1 MSNFTIEG
9 TVSVNVQEVYHPII
23 SNAFIQFHNI
33 PTDMS
38 PLENDDRFGILEIIL
53 HKTKD
58 VYHETHHYRLPAI
71 EGLEINIKNAMIYDM
86 GHNKWTTSIYGEY
99 LFPNEKHV
107 FQIRTP
113 KNSTEM
119 VEAVIYGKV
128 IGRKDEELEEGEI
141 EEELVDCVQ
150 ELYTVYELPDLID
163 TTDNTVDPVD
173 LTAYMYLQT
182 ALEMTCKLTEYK
194 DGIQQYN
201 LNDSDIKDI
210 KKFMKKMYK
219 YMISDEYYN
228 DEELFDMYD
237 SMEECLE
244 SYLEDIKNGKNL

>member
-58 VYHETHHYRLPAI
+58 VYHETHHYKLPVI
-71 EGLEINIKNAMIYDM
+71 EDFEIVIKNAMIYDM
-86 GHNKWTTSIYGEY
+86 AHNKWTKSISDEE
-99 LFPNEKHV
+99 LFPDKKHV

-113 KNSTEM
+113 KNSTTEM
-119 VEAVIYGKV
+119 VQAVIYGKV

-141 EEELVDCVQ
+141 EEELVDSVQ

-163 TTDNTVDPVD
+163 TMDNTVDPVD

-182 ALEMTCKLTEYK
+182 ALETTCKLTEYK

-201 LNDSDIKDI
+201 LNDSDILVI
-210 KKFMKKMYK
+210 EKFMKKMYK
-219 YMISDEYYN
+219 YMISDKYN
-228 DEELFDMYD
+228 DQELFDMYD

>member
-9 TVSVNVQEVYHPII
+9 NVSVNVQEVYHPII

-38 PLENDDRFGILEIIL
+38 PLENDERFGILEIIL

-58 VYHETHHYRLPAI
+58 QYHETRHYKLPVI
-71 EGLEINIKNAMIYDM
+71 QNLEINIKNALIYDM
-86 GHNKWTTSIYGEY
+86 AHNKWTTSINDED
-99 LFPNEKHV
+99 LFPDEKHV
-107 FQIRTP
+107 FQIRSP
-113 KNSTEM
+113 KNPTEM

-128 IGRKDEELEEGEI
+128 IGRKDKELEEGEI
-141 EEELVDCVQ
+141 EEELVDSVQ

-163 TTDNTVDPVD
+163 TTDNTIVPID
-173 LTAYMYLQT
+173 LTAYMYLQI
-182 ALEMTCKLTEYK
+182 ALEINCKLTEYK
-194 DGIQQYN
+194 GGIHQYN

-210 KKFMKKMYK
+210 KKFMKKMMK
-219 YMISDEYYN
+219 YMISDKYN
-228 DEELFDMYD
+228 DQKLFDMYN

-244 SYLEDIKNGKNL
+244 YYLEHRNI